1 MSIAD
6 VVSAVI
12 MLIGATSCLLGAL
25 GLVRLPDLP
34 ARLQATTKPQTLGLL
49 LILVGAAI
57 RLEFEN
63 SSTLVLVM
71 LFQVLTAPVISQV
84 VGRSA
89 YRSGAI
95 DRESL
100 VVDDLAERMDADA
113 QAVRTWPAAAPGG
126 SSGDG
131 SSGDGSAD
139 GGGASGDGVSA
150 RRDDGT
156 DGR

>member
-1 MSIAD
+1 MAISD
-6 VVSAVI
+6 VVSAVL
-12 MLIGATSCLLGAL
+12 MLLGGLSCLLGAL

-49 LILVGAAI
+49 LILLGAAV
-57 RLEFEN
+57 RLEFVN

-100 VVDDLAERMDADA
+100 VVDDLGERMDADA
-113 QAVRTWPAAAPGG
+113 RA
-126 SSGDG
+126 DG
-131 SSGDGSAD
+131 SS
-139 GGGASGDGVSA
+139 A
-150 RRDDGT
+150 REE
-156 DGR
+156 